1 MSKISKEEIL
11 QKNHTI
17 SSPVFGYIQV
27 DKSMDEYAEQIAIGF
42 QEWKLSNGYYTPMG
56 GNQKGQYFNSKG
68 EGIAKDAKELYQQY
82 IKSITL

>member
-42 QEWKLSNGYYTPMG
+42 KNWLDARNRLILDEA
-56 GNQKGQYFNSKG
+56 GQMPIIPFSKY
-68 EGIAKDAKELYQQY
+68 ETNESLYQQY